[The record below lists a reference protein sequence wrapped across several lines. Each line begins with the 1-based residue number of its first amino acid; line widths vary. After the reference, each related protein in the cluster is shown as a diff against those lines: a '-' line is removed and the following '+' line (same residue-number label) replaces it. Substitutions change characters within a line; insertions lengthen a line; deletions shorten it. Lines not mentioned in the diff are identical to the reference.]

1 MSGCC
6 QVDDSN
12 NKKQMHSNKMDQSG
26 LLAGVKY
33 HKYEIA
39 KYPKSEIPQVDG
51 LPPSEFRVLGEK
63 CSTR

>member
-1 MSGCC
+1 
-6 QVDDSN
+6 
-12 NKKQMHSNKMDQSG
+12 MHSNKMDQSG

-39 KYPKSEIPQVDG
+39 KYPKSEKPQVDG